1 MTGLKDSIDNMSDN
15 IIGTGIKEITDTVKT
30 LMSVIT
36 IDVAAGKEKIQ
47 EIGTTEKEDI
57 LALLQDLIATDIGV
71 GIISGV
77 LYMTDTVST
86 GITEKGITIIG
97 IVALLEAQTLVN
109 VLGADNAIHIG
120 GFGWFLSWCLDV
132 DMA

>member
-57 LALLQDLIATDIGV
+57 LALLQDLIATGIGV
-71 GIISGV
+71 DISRV
-77 LYMTDTVST
+77 LFMTDTVGT
-86 GITEKGITIIG
+86 GNTEKGITIIG
-97 IVALLEAQTLVN
+97 IVALLEAQILVN
-109 VLGADNAIHIG
+109 ALGADHTIHIG
-120 GFGWFLSWCLDV
+120 GFGGFSLG
-132 DMA
+132 A